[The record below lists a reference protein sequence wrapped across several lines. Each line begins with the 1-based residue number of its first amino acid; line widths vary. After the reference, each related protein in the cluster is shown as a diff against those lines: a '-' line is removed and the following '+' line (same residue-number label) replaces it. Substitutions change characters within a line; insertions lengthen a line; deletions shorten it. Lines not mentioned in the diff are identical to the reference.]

1 VSVNPVDTKIR
12 ARVAPPAG
20 AAKIVGW
27 DAAGVVVAVG
37 DRVTGWKL
45 GDAVWY
51 AGAIGRQGSNA
62 ERHVVDERIAGR
74 MPSSLD
80 FARAA
85 AMPLTTITAWELLF
99 ERLGVA
105 RGGGAGK
112 SLLIVGAGGGVGS
125 ILTQLAARLTQL
137 RVIGTASRPETQA
150 WVRSLGA
157 HDVIDHTQPMPAQL
171 AGIAPGGVDHIA
183 SLTHTEHHYPALVEA
198 IAPQG
203 KLAVID
209 EPSSID
215 LVALKRKS
223 ASWHWESMFTRSTF
237 ETPDMIEQRRLLD
250 EVSQLVDQ
258 RVLATTAAEHFG
270 TINAANL
277 KRAHALIESGR
288 SRGKIVLEGF

>member
-1 VSVNPVDTKIR
+1 
-12 ARVAPPAG
+12 
-20 AAKIVGW
+20 
-27 DAAGVVVAVG
+27 
-37 DRVTGWKL
+37 
-45 GDAVWY
+45 
-51 AGAIGRQGSNA
+51 
-62 ERHVVDERIAGR
+62 
-74 MPSSLD
+74 
-80 FARAA
+80 
-85 AMPLTTITAWELLF
+85 
-99 ERLGVA
+99 
-105 RGGGAGK
+105 
-112 SLLIVGAGGGVGS
+112 
-125 ILTQLAARLTQL
+125 
-137 RVIGTASRPETQA
+137 
-150 WVRSLGA
+150 
-157 HDVIDHTQPMPAQL
+157 MPAQL